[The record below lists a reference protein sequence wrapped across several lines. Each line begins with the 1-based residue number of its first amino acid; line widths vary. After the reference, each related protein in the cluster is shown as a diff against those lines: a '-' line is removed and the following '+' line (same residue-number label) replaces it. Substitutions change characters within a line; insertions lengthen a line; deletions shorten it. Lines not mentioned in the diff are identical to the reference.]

1 MMMILPMMSGSKQW
15 PCRSRLLFEEK
26 HKVCVT
32 RGNIL
37 IICQAGGGHDDDGGD
52 ERESSDDRHQ
62 VSRFV
67 TLD

>member
-1 MMMILPMMSGSKQW
+1 MMMILPMMSGSRQW

-37 IICQAGGGHDDDGGD
+37 ITCQAGGDSGD
-52 ERESSDDRHQ
+52 ERESYDDRYQ
-62 VSRFV
+62 LSRFV